1 MKYREM
7 LNLNW
12 LEVDKSQIDVYVMLS
27 SKKIQ
32 NWLTTF
38 GISYDHNDSY
48 RNILEMFVHSKEFQ
62 SMGWECVRDDGVVF
76 INVSYTHASDIEFLD
91 NEVIK
96 IDLKNYKNPS
106 VFLDDPNN

>member
-1 MKYREM
+1 MEYREM
-7 LNLNW
+7 LKLNW

-38 GISYDHNDSY
+38 GMSYDYNDSY
-48 RNILEMFVHSKEFQ
+48 RNILEMFMNTKEFQ
-62 SMGWECVRDDGVVF
+62 SMGWEYVRDGGVVF

-96 IDLKNYKNPS
+96 FDLKNYKNPS
-106 VFLDDPNN
+106 VFLDDTNN